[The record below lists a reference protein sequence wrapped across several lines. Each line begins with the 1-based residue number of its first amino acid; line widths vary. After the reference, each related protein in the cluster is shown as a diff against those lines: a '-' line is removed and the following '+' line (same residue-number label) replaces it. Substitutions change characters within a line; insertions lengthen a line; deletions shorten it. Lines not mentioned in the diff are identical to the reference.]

1 MKRLIMAVTLVLSMT
16 GIGFAQDPIE
26 RTGTVPNVGDLFE
39 GGVEQQA
46 MGDLWPVLCSKGL
59 TLRVTVNNKDDTDTG
74 HGRAD
79 LVAILFDGNRNQVAF
94 ADDNHDCPFT
104 QTCGFECPMIEYQCD
119 SVSPHYAIE
128 IRDFGLASTEP
139 DDGSDE
145 MACTG
150 GGYQLIVEVI
160 GDVSGTLS
168 EKTTQLG
175 VPLDGVLTTPFAEF
189 LEDTQPLVDDQT
201 VPGGATLTK
210 KKGR

>member
-1 MKRLIMAVTLVLSMT
+1 MRRLLITTIVVLSMC
-16 GIGFAQDPIE
+16 GLAWAQDSIK
-26 RTGTVPNVGDLFE
+26 RTGTVPNVGGLF
-39 GGVEQQA
+39 GDGVSQEA

-94 ADDNHDCPFT
+94 ADDNHECPFT
-104 QTCGFECPMIEYQCD
+104 QTCGFQCPMIEYQCD

-128 IRDFGLASTEP
+128 IRDFGTASTEP
-139 DDGSDE
+139 DDGSEE
-145 MACTG
+145 MPCIG
-150 GGYQLIVEVI
+150 GGYQLIVEVV

-189 LEDTQPLVDDQT
+189 LEDTQPLINDQT
-201 VPGGATLTK
+201 VPGGMELTK
-210 KKGR
+210 KRGR